1 MTRNIVSIYYHYI
14 KLPKRSHSHY
24 QDCVN
29 TRHKRYEKY
38 DVGTLFL
45 INSLLSLCE
54 IKFSWIEGKGNR
66 VLFHSLNITIPII
79 LWIFFFLYLLF
90 PIDLRTIQIF
100 TQASAFNLLEIY
112 KTDQSA
118 ISLSWNCEVLFPS
131 FNGENTMIVT
141 GNETRN
147 FLCLVVLCERPRIRA
162 VNSQRPKSP
171 VFFFFIVGRAML
183 PA

>member
-1 MTRNIVSIYYHYI
+1 MTWNIVSIYYHYI

-118 ISLSWNCEVLFPS
+118 ISLSWNCEVAFSPHL
-131 FNGENTMIVT
+131 MAK
-141 GNETRN
+141 TRDRDR
-147 FLCLVVLCERPRIRA
+147 ERDSKFSLSRCALRTASDPRC
-162 VNSQRPKSP
+162 
-171 VFFFFIVGRAML
+171 
-183 PA
+183 